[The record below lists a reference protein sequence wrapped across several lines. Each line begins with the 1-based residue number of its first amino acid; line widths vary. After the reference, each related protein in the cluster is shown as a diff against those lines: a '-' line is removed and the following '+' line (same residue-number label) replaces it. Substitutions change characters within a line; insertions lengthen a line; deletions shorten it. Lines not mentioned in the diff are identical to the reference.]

1 MTAKFINIILV
12 FFILSASISAQEIY
26 KLQSPNGEINYRVSN
41 NAGAINYEVS
51 YGNEKIIMPSSLGF
65 RFKNQPELR
74 NLTFVDS
81 GTISFREVWQPVW
94 GQTKNILNEYNE
106 LTVTLEEKEI
116 PMRRIR
122 LIIRAYDDGI
132 AFRYHFDKQ
141 KSENYFEIKDE
152 LTNFNF
158 ADNYSAW
165 WIPND
170 YDSEEYLYRN
180 SELDKMMGISTPV
193 TLETKNGTCIVIHEA
208 ELKNYASMT
217 LEKNGYPENS
227 FRSVLVPWEDG
238 TRVKLTAP
246 FDTPWRVIIITPNA
260 EKLISS
266 NLILNLNPPSPEGN
280 YDWIKPGKYVGVWW
294 AMHLDKES
302 WSIGPKHGATTEN
315 LKRYIDFAYE
325 NNIDA
330 VLAEGWNKGWE
341 MWGKGNG
348 AFSYTEP
355 YPDFDIEDIS
365 NYAKSKNIS
374 IIGHHETGGYYLNYE
389 NQLDEAF
396 KFYKKYGINIVK
408 TGYAGPIQPSGYH
421 YGQKMVEHY
430 NFVME
435 KAFQYKIMLDVHE
448 PIKQTGMS
456 RTYPN
461 LMTAEGARGMEW
473 NAWSSGNTPEHVT
486 VLPFTRCISGPL
498 DYTPGIF
505 DLKYD
510 LYKQDEFVK
519 STLANQLALYVVLY
533 SPFQMAADLIE
544 NYKEKP
550 AFDFIKSV
558 PTNWDTTIALKAE
571 IGDYIVIAREKD
583 NYWYIGAVSDEERRE
598 LKIKLDFLKPG
609 EYLMKSY
616 SDGED
621 ADYIN
626 NPYSLNIKEEKISSN
641 QEYIIRLASGG
652 GFACKIER
660 IKK

>member
-1 MTAKFINIILV
+1 MIAKFINIILV
-12 FFILSASISAQEIY
+12 FIVLDASIPAQEIY
-26 KLQSPNGEINYRVSN
+26 KLQSPNREIEYRLSN
-41 NAGAINYEVS
+41 NEGAINYEVS
-51 YGNEKIIMPSSLGF
+51 YGNEKIIIPSSLGF

-74 NLTFVDS
+74 NLTLVDS
-81 GTISFREVWQPVW
+81 GSISFREVWQPVW

-180 SELDKMMGISTPV
+180 TTLDKMMGISTPV

-389 NQLDEAF
+389 KQLDEAF

-430 NFVME
+430 NLVME

-473 NAWSSGNTPEHVT
+473 NA
-486 VLPFTRCISGPL
+486 
-498 DYTPGIF
+498 
-505 DLKYD
+505 
-510 LYKQDEFVK
+510 
-519 STLANQLALYVVLY
+519 
-533 SPFQMAADLIE
+533 
-544 NYKEKP
+544 
-550 AFDFIKSV
+550 
-558 PTNWDTTIALKAE
+558 
-571 IGDYIVIAREKD
+571 
-583 NYWYIGAVSDEERRE
+583 
-598 LKIKLDFLKPG
+598 
-609 EYLMKSY
+609 
-616 SDGED
+616 
-621 ADYIN
+621 
-626 NPYSLNIKEEKISSN
+626 
-641 QEYIIRLASGG
+641 
-652 GFACKIER
+652 
-660 IKK
+660 